1 MSTNKPSRLAMIEAI
16 NKAAAD
22 LEEAV
27 FHKSVEPSA
36 ANEARALRFAAE
48 LLGSLPAPKP
58 LEPLPPLEVAADPR
72 YVGRHPLH
80 DCRYIITKGAEL
92 FLVNP
97 GVDSE
102 VQITGGSIVARLTD
116 CARQR
121 ELAFCMAAG
130 PELLEA
136 AKEAAPFLREHVAM
150 GPDEDP
156 ADRIALDHLE
166 AAIAKASGPS

>member
-1 MSTNKPSRLAMIEAI
+1 MNAPSRAAMIAAI
-16 NKAAAD
+16 NEAAVD

-27 FHKSVEPSA
+27 FNKNVAPSCA
-36 ANEARALRFAAE
+36 AQARALRAAAE

-72 YVGRHPLH
+72 YAGRHPLH

-130 PELLEA
+130 PALLEA
-136 AKEAAPFLREHVAM
+136 AKEAAPFLRDRVALSI
-150 GPDEDP
+150 DEGP

-166 AAIAKASGPS
+166 AAIAQASGPS